1 MVAASALEETA
12 RGAFGRE
19 VRRIAI
25 YEFEGRVP
33 QIGEGTYIS
42 PQASVIGEVTIG
54 KECFIAPGARI
65 KGDYGTIIIGSR
77 TSIQENCVLHAAPGE
92 RLEIGSE
99 VTVGHGAILHHCKIC
114 DQAVI
119 GMGAII
125 TYFAEVGEGAI
136 IGEGSVVGKDK
147 RIPPKKIAVGVPAR
161 TIRDVSE
168 EEMRMYKAGVQIYV
182 EMAKRYAGGLKEVR
196 KV

>member
-1 MVAASALEETA
+1 MEF
-12 RGAFGRE
+12 GAYFGE
-19 VRRIAI
+19 VRKIAI

-92 RLEIGSE
+92 RLEVGSE

-114 DQAVI
+114 DRVVV
-119 GMGAII
+119 GMGAIV

-136 IGEGSVVGKDK
+136 IGEGSLVGKGRK
-147 RIPPKKIAVGVPAR
+147 IPPKKIALGIPAKA
-161 TIRDVSE
+161 IRDVSE
-168 EEMRMYKAGVQIYV
+168 EEMRMYEAGVQVYV
-182 EMAKRYAGGLKEVR
+182 EMAKRYTGGLKEVR